1 MIYRELG
8 AFGLWEM
15 VVFAGAVF
23 FSFVYLLANGAL
35 DWGPVKRTRPM
46 PAPAAGAE
54 RTTET
59 TIRRVGGGRDE
70 AA

>member
-1 MIYRELG
+1 MSSRASVAVLG
-8 AFGLWEM
+8 ERSTG
-15 VVFAGAVF
+15 AGAVF

-35 DWGPVKRTRPM
+35 DWGPVKRVRPLPT
-46 PAPAAGAE
+46 PAPE